1 MFYEQL
7 LLANK
12 KIVGAK
18 QTLKSLKTAE
28 PKGIKSIFIARDA
41 DKHITEPIVNLCSTK
56 GVPVTEVDSMQLLGK
71 ACGIEVGCA
80 AAAVIE

>member
-7 LLANK
+7 LFANK

-18 QTLKSLKTAE
+18 QTLKSLKTMGQE
-28 PKGIKSIFIARDA
+28 GIKTVYVAKDA
-41 DKHITEPIVNLCSTK
+41 DKHITEPILHLCSTK

-80 AAAVIE
+80 TAAVIE